1 VKSRN
6 VVYSVNSVSE
16 NHSTVSKVVEVLTLQ
31 SKEVVNLTV
40 INNDTNGYS
49 RTEIDALLDNK
60 IDVPAVED
68 WGNFEL
74 ILTL

>member
-1 VKSRN
+1 MKSRN